1 MHTFLW
7 VFISVA
13 FGLMLF
19 STVQDKVPEELAFL
33 KSLGP
38 GEAPGQVAP
47 GAQKFA
53 YMGWNVVE
61 TAGVTEMVKG
71 FSGPLEVN
79 GQSYDAPEIG
89 ILCDK
94 GTLNVRID
102 SRLPTTGLK
111 GSPVSFAGLDVQ
123 WDKGAA
129 GMNLLSPDPRAVLR
143 GLLKQ
148 SEPAKLTLSYRDLG
162 KQATSLDV
170 TGLGD
175 LVKRMATTCQP

>member
-1 MHTFLW
+1 MSTFFW
-7 VFISVA
+7 VFICVA

-19 STVQDKVPEELAFL
+19 SSVQDKVPDELSFL
-33 KSLGP
+33 KNLGA
-38 GEAPGQVAP
+38 GSATEQVAP
-47 GAQKFA
+47 GTQKFS
-53 YMGWNVVE
+53 YEGWNVVE
-61 TAGVTEMVKG
+61 SVGVTELVKG

-111 GSPVSFAGLDVQ
+111 GSPVTFAGQDLQ
-123 WDKGAA
+123 WDKGAS

-148 SEPAKLTLSYRDLG
+148 SAPAKLTLSYRDLG
-162 KQATSLDV
+162 SQATSLDV
-170 TGLGD
+170 TGLGE
-175 LVKRMATTCQP
+175 LVKRMAPTCQP